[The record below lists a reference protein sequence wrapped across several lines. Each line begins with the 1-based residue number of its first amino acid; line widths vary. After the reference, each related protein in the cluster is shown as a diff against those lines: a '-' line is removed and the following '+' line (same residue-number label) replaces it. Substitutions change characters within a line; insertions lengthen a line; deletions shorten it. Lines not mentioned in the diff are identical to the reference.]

1 MTSTKRKSFPSLV
14 EFVILVSMMMSLTA
28 LSIDAML
35 PALSQI
41 SSDLNLQN
49 ANYRQLV
56 VSVLF
61 IGLAF
66 GQLFFGPYSDKVGRK
81 PAIYAGYGLYIAGS
95 IISIF
100 AFNYPMML
108 FGRLMQGVGI
118 SAPRAITLALVR
130 DRYEGRAMAQVM
142 SFIMTIFI
150 LVPMIAPLMG
160 QTILHF
166 SGWRS
171 IFGSFVLLAVI
182 TLVWFTLRMPE
193 TLAPENRAPFSL
205 RRIWRTTLEII
216 KIRPAVGYTITA
228 GLVSGAHMG
237 YLNSAQQVFQE
248 QYALGE
254 LFPLYFALIALSLGV
269 AFLFNARLVMTFGMR
284 SLVRWSLIMVFA
296 LSIAALGMVLL
307 TKGQPPLGLL
317 LAYFMFS
324 FFGIGILFGN
334 NNALAMQP
342 LGHIAGI
349 GAAIVGSLSTLIA
362 IPLGVMIGQ
371 SYNGT
376 ILPLVAGIAILTG
389 LSLVVVNWTEAGVL
403 SVRLGVRKG

>member
-1 MTSTKRKSFPSLV
+1 M
-14 EFVILVSMMMSLTA
+14 
-28 LSIDAML
+28 
-35 PALSQI
+35 
-41 SSDLNLQN
+41 
-49 ANYRQLV
+49 
-56 VSVLF
+56 
-61 IGLAF
+61 
-66 GQLFFGPYSDKVGRK
+66 
-81 PAIYAGYGLYIAGS
+81 
-95 IISIF
+95 
-100 AFNYPMML
+100 
-108 FGRLMQGVGI
+108 
-118 SAPRAITLALVR
+118 
-130 DRYEGRAMAQVM
+130 
-142 SFIMTIFI
+142 
-150 LVPMIAPLMG
+150 
-160 QTILHF
+160 
-166 SGWRS
+166 
-171 IFGSFVLLAVI
+171 LLAVI

-269 AFLFNARLVMTFGMR
+269 AFLFNARLVITFGMR
-284 SLVRWSLIMVFA
+284 SLVRWSLLMVFA
-296 LSIAALGMVLL
+296 VSIAALGMVLL
-307 TKGQPPLGLL
+307 TKKQPPLGLL

-362 IPLGVMIGQ
+362 IPLGVVIGQ

-403 SVRLGVRKG
+403 SLRLGVRKD